1 MTLLGI
7 WSYSGIIIRS
17 PDFYFLICFINCH
30 LKCPLIDW
38 SQTSFW
44 IVEFLFST
52 YFEGLEV
59 ILKDD
64 TLSAVKLNPLTTD
77 LI

>member
-7 WSYSGIIIRS
+7 GSFSGIVIRS
-17 PDFYFLICFINCH
+17 SDFYFLICFINCH
-30 LKCPLIDW
+30 LKCLLIDW

-44 IVEFLFST
+44 IVKFLFST

-59 ILKDD
+59 VLKDD
-64 TLSAVKLNPLTTD
+64 TLSAVKLNPFTTH